1 MKNYVIEDD
10 SMNDTKDTTTE
21 ETPTEETPKVYGLDD
36 LKEDEK
42 DQYLSNAFNYPNIF
56 EIGKI
61 KEENQKLAQEI
72 MNNFSKMEDDESKK
86 KILDDALSIVTQTK
100 QESKIIPNIPRNLLT
115 VCNYSCEFL
124 TQASVKILSLTYI
137 KYVWLDYPK
146 TLNKIEAKIIVC
158 RINSTTLSS
167 QSFISKVYKAT
178 GLATAS
184 LDCFINCLKIM
195 DNNNYSDEEKCK
207 EILKNIGGETGA
219 YVGVNKLAKSKM
231 IKKLKKA
238 TKTIFKSFAKILK
251 FGSKTN
257 IITAVA
263 GLALDCVV
271 SYFTGDAIDT
281 LCEEIIDKIFDA
293 ITD

>member
-1 MKNYVIEDD
+1 
-10 SMNDTKDTTTE
+10 
-21 ETPTEETPKVYGLDD
+21 
-36 LKEDEK
+36 
-42 DQYLSNAFNYPNIF
+42 
-56 EIGKI
+56 
-61 KEENQKLAQEI
+61 
-72 MNNFSKMEDDESKK
+72 
-86 KILDDALSIVTQTK
+86 
-100 QESKIIPNIPRNLLT
+100 
-115 VCNYSCEFL
+115 
-124 TQASVKILSLTYI
+124 
-137 KYVWLDYPK
+137 
-146 TLNKIEAKIIVC
+146 
-158 RINSTTLSS
+158 
-167 QSFISKVYKAT
+167 
-178 GLATAS
+178 
-184 LDCFINCLKIM
+184 M

-238 TKTIFKSFAKILK
+238 TKTILNHLLILK

>member
-1 MKNYVIEDD
+1 
-10 SMNDTKDTTTE
+10 
-21 ETPTEETPKVYGLDD
+21 
-36 LKEDEK
+36 
-42 DQYLSNAFNYPNIF
+42 
-56 EIGKI
+56 
-61 KEENQKLAQEI
+61 
-72 MNNFSKMEDDESKK
+72 
-86 KILDDALSIVTQTK
+86 
-100 QESKIIPNIPRNLLT
+100 
-115 VCNYSCEFL
+115 
-124 TQASVKILSLTYI
+124 
-137 KYVWLDYPK
+137 
-146 TLNKIEAKIIVC
+146 
-158 RINSTTLSS
+158 
-167 QSFISKVYKAT
+167 
-178 GLATAS
+178 
-184 LDCFINCLKIM
+184 M

-257 IITAVA
+257 FITAVA

-271 SYFTGDAIDT
+271 YGDAIDT